1 MKYLISISKNV
12 FINKLDDIVN
22 KYNNT
27 YYITIKMKS
36 SDVKWSRYLTLT
48 KKIITKFLSFKLTIM

>member
-48 KKIITKFLSFKLTIM
+48 KKIIIKVLSFKLAIM